1 MSAANVIVIMGQ
13 ENMNEFVGFA
23 VEARKYQTLLTE
35 KYKRRRSW
43 VAPNDHE
50 VRSHIPG
57 TIVSI
62 EVSEGQV
69 VKAGELL
76 LIHEAMKMRNRVV
89 MPMDGVIRKINV
101 AVGERIAKD
110 VVMVEIG

>member
-1 MSAANVIVIMGQ
+1 MEK
-13 ENMNEFVGFA
+13 ENNNEFVGFA

-35 KYKRRRSW
+35 KYKQRKPWS
-43 VAPNDHE
+43 APNDHE

-62 EVSEGQV
+62 EVSEGQTV
-69 VKAGELL
+69 RAGELL

-89 MPMDGVIRKINV
+89 MPFDGVIKRINV

-110 VVMVEIG
+110 VVMVEIA